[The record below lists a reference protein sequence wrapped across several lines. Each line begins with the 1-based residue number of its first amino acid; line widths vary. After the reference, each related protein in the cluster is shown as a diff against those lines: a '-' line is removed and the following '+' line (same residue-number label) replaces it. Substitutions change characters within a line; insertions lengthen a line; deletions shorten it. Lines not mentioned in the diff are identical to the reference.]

1 LIVIENAFEVVA
13 IPLASVAVMVIP
25 LIVVGVVV
33 ALGVP
38 LITPVALLIVRPFTA
53 ALELKVLEV

>member
-1 LIVIENAFEVVA
+1 LIVIENAFEVVVM
-13 IPLASVAVMVIP
+13 PLASVAVMVIP

-38 LITPVALLIVRPFTA
+38 LITPVALLMVRPFTA
-53 ALELKVLEV
+53 VLELKVLEL